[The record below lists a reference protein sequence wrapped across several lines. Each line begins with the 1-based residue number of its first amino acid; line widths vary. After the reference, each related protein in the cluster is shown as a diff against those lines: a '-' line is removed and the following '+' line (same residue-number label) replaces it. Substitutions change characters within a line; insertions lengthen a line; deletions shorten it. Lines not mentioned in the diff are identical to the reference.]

1 MVFQK
6 WCVVRQCDQRHM
18 SVIRA
23 WYLLLLG
30 VVLLA
35 TTCSQPPA
43 LPLYTLVFTHI
54 VDLSHVV
61 RGDMP
66 HAPGIPLTQLGPVS
80 AGSLVRPERISMRSG
95 TNFNILSVHGTHG
108 TLPLTIDQLTPYDV
122 VAPAVVLDVRDQ
134 AQDNASYRLHRD
146 AILTWEQQYGPIP
159 PGAMVLIAT
168 GWDVRWGSTD
178 EYLNLSADQ
187 VMQVPEI
194 GADAATLLQQRQVR
208 GVGLDAPVG
217 PGTTASLMQQPG
229 GTRWFVLENL
239 TNVEQLP
246 PTGTTLV
253 MSLFKVQGSTASS
266 ARVLSLVP

>member
-1 MVFQK
+1 MG
-6 WCVVRQCDQRHM
+6 
-18 SVIRA
+18 VIRA

-30 VVLLA
+30 VVLFA

-43 LPLYTLVFTHI
+43 PPPYTLVFTHI

-66 HAPGIPLTQLGPVS
+66 HAPGIPLTQLGPAS
-80 AGSLVRPERISMRSG
+80 DELMVRTERISMRSG
-95 TNFNILSVHGTHG
+95 TNFTILSVHG

-134 AQDNASYRLHRD
+134 AQDNASYRLHRN

-168 GWDVRWGSTD
+168 GWDVRWGSAD

-194 GADAATLLQQRQVR
+194 GADAATLLQRRQVR

-217 PGTTASLMQQPG
+217 PGTTASLTQQPG

-246 PTGTTLV
+246 PTGTMLV
-253 MSLFKVQGSTASS
+253 MSLLKVQGSTASS